1 MDKMNR
7 PYLPIVM
14 NPDQARAELNTAAR
28 TAWDLPRQI
37 ADQLMEAKLT
47 PLQAQA
53 VLVRAWVRIQ
63 QLGTIRTPDHQ
74 PMEKE

>member
-1 MDKMNR
+1 MIR

-14 NPDQARAELNTAAR
+14 NPAQARAELDAAAR
-28 TAWDLPRQI
+28 TAWDLPGQI

-53 VLVRAWVRIQ
+53 VLVRAWARIQ
-63 QLGTIRTPDHQ
+63 QLGTIRAPDHQ
-74 PMEKE
+74 PREKE